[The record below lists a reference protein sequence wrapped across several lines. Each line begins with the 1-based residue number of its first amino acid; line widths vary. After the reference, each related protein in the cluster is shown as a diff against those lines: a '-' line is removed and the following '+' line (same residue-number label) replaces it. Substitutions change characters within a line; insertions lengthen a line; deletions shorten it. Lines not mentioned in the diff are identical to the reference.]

1 MALLDDVLKAGSVP
15 LVGLAVVALAV
26 PYFFPALRPQFEAV
40 FKSSAKLFLE
50 AELGADDAI
59 ADRFVDAAVGALFQ
73 ATAHGTDDERK
84 QKAASQINRLVGRAQ
99 AGARR
104 RGWNEE
110 DVERRYHRRLRK
122 LDHALERARHRADP
136 RQRAC
141 PYENPAGAAHVDTPT
156 VPQKAAPIAQSSEL
170 IVTALQRS
178 LLRSARNLRTRV
190 RLTSLMAYGASFGKS

>member
-40 FKSSAKLFLE
+40 FKSGAKLFLE

-59 ADRFVDAAVGALFQ
+59 ADRFVDAAVGALFH

-84 QKAASQINRLVGRAQ
+84 QKAESYVKRFVGRAQ

-104 RGWNEE
+104 RGWDEE

-122 LDHALERARHRADP
+122 LDHALEHARHRADP
-136 RQRAC
+136 RQRVALAHASEALARHHAK
-141 PYENPAGAAHVDTPT
+141 PKMSTPPMLERPDAHSQPAR
-156 VPQKAAPIAQSSEL
+156 SS
-170 IVTALQRS
+170 
-178 LLRSARNLRTRV
+178 
-190 RLTSLMAYGASFGKS
+190 

>member
-40 FKSSAKLFLE
+40 FKSGAKLFLE

-73 ATAHGTDDERK
+73 ATAHGTDEERK
-84 QKAASQINRLVGRAQ
+84 QKAESHLKRFVGRAH

-104 RGWNEE
+104 RGWDEE

-122 LDHALERARHRADP
+122 LDHALEHARHRADP
-136 RQRAC
+136 RQRAALAHASEALARHHAK
-141 PYENPAGAAHVDTPT
+141 PKTSTPPMLQQPDAHSQPAR
-156 VPQKAAPIAQSSEL
+156 SS
-170 IVTALQRS
+170 
-178 LLRSARNLRTRV
+178 
-190 RLTSLMAYGASFGKS
+190 